1 MSVDVGWCGLVW
13 VGVSWC
19 GLVWVGVGWC
29 GLVVRGGCRNKVGRE
44 W

>member
-44 W
+44 C